1 MDQYR
6 PFFTQLQLAKCQCK
20 AAGSATLPLEKLSF
34 LRGGFLIIQA
44 MCDTWLLHEKPEQ
57 NSEFYPKGLSEFS
70 KRDKANL
77 EKELPASIIQLQQ
90 SDWFDDFLKVMEQ
103 VADLNNSMLL
113 EQSSP
118 VNVIAVSQPATQPS
132 LSSLKAAISN
142 FEQYFDAR
150 MKLSEEY

>member
-20 AAGSATLPLEKLSF
+20 AVDSATLPLEKLSF
-34 LRGGFLIIQA
+34 LRGGFLIIQT
-44 MCDTWLLHEKPEQ
+44 MCDAWLLHETPEQ
-57 NSEFYPKGLSEFS
+57 SSKFYPKGLPEFN

-77 EKELPASIIQLQQ
+77 DKALPASIIQLQQ

-103 VADLNNSMLL
+103 VADLNSSMLL
-113 EQSSP
+113 EQNSP

-132 LSSLKAAISN
+132 LSSLKATISN